1 MAMTKTFDVIAIGN
15 YCTDLIFTGLPAFPE
30 LGKEVVGTG
39 FDMLPGEAYNSVV
52 AMHRLGLKVG
62 WAADFGDDS
71 FSRFALER
79 AQAEGLD
86 ESLFVHHKRPMR
98 RITVAASYPEER
110 AFITYYDPDPAV
122 PAALK
127 ALAMSFARVL
137 FIPGFYYGR
146 LLEAG
151 LALARAKRIKLV
163 MDGNSSAEG
172 SRLADPVVHRAVQS
186 VDVLLPNASEAR
198 RMTGKD
204 DLVQAIRTLAELGPL
219 VVVKDGA
226 RGAYACSSGEIVHAP
241 AIRVEPLDTTGAG
254 DCFDA
259 GFIRAWLDGR
269 PLEQCLQWGNVVGGL
284 STLARG
290 GTGRVITA
298 NEVERR
304 LRP

>member
-1 MAMTKTFDVIAIGN
+1 MAKTFDVIAVGS
-15 YCTDLIFTGLPAFPE
+15 YCTDLVFTGLPAFPE

-39 FDMLPGEAYNSVV
+39 FDMLPGETYNSVV
-52 AMHRLGLKVG
+52 AMHRLGVKVG
-62 WAADFGDDS
+62 WAADFGNDD
-71 FSRFALER
+71 FSRFSLER
-79 AQAEGLD
+79 TRAEGLD
-86 ESLFVHHKRPMR
+86 ESLFVHHRRPMR

-110 AFITYYDPDPAV
+110 AFITYYDPEPAV
-122 PAALK
+122 PAGLK
-127 ALAMSFARVL
+127 ALVTASARAL
-137 FIPGFYYGR
+137 FVPGFYYGR
-146 LLEAG
+146 LSEAG
-151 LALARAKRIKLV
+151 LKLARARQIKLV
-163 MDGNSSAEG
+163 MDGNSSAEDATLENPAA
-172 SRLADPVVHRAVQS
+172 RKAVQS

-198 RMTGKD
+198 RLAGVS
-204 DLVQAIRTLAELGPL
+204 DLAQAIRMLAALGPL

-226 RGAYACSSGEIVHAP
+226 RGAYACSGGEIVHAP

-259 GFIRAWLDGR
+259 GFVKAWLDGR

-298 NEVERR
+298 KEVEQW